1 MNASETEMREAMTY
15 QVVTVFGGSGFIGRH
30 TVRALAQA
38 GYRVR
43 VAVRK
48 PNNANYLLPAGTVG
62 QIQIVKTNVLDDEA
76 VAEAVRGAH
85 AVVNL
90 VGVLK
95 PWGSQRFEALHVDAA
110 AHIAKAA
117 ADANVQVLVHL
128 SALGASLESP
138 SSYARSK
145 AKGETKVREAFPAA
159 TILRPSLVFGP
170 EDEFFNRFAGL
181 ARFSPFLPLIGGG
194 QTKFQPVFVGDV
206 AAAIRKAG
214 ADPATARGRAYDL
227 GGPVAYSFKEL
238 LEIVL
243 RETGRKRILLP
254 IRFALASFGAA
265 LTQFLPLAPLTMD
278 QVTLLKQDNVPAKG
292 ALAFDDLR
300 IEPTTVEAIVPN
312 YLWRFRPKGQFHEMA
327 SVSAGT
333 P

>member
-1 MNASETEMREAMTY
+1 MTY
-15 QVVTVFGGSGFIGRH
+15 ELVTVFGGSGFIGRH

-62 QIQIVKTNVLDDEA
+62 QIQILKSNVLRDDD
-76 VAEAVRGAH
+76 VAEAVHGAH
-85 AVVNL
+85 AVINL

-110 AHIAKAA
+110 ARVAA
-117 ADANVQVLVHL
+117 AAAEAGAQVMVHL
-128 SALGASLESP
+128 SALGASLESA

-145 AKGETKVREAFPAA
+145 AKGEAKVREAFPAA

-170 EDEFFNRFAGL
+170 EDDFFNRFAGM

-206 AAAIRKAG
+206 AAAIRKAVV
-214 ADPATARGRAYDL
+214 DPATARGRAYDL
-227 GGPVAYSFKEL
+227 GGPVAYSFREL

-243 RETGRKRILLP
+243 RDTGRRRILLP
-254 IRFALASFGAA
+254 IPFALASFGAA

-278 QVTLLKQDNVPAKG
+278 QVTLLKQDNVLLKG
-292 ALAFDDLR
+292 ALTFDDLR
-300 IEPTTVEAIVPN
+300 LDPTTVEAIVPS
-312 YLWRFRPKGQFHEMA
+312 YLWRFRPKGQFHAMA
-327 SVSAGT
+327 SASAGT